1 MKLYR
6 DHFAPDLLEISGDP
20 AGLSANATRTSDGD
34 KIYVKLVNPTG
45 QEVPVQIA
53 LRGDFPLLTASMQVV
68 AADNPAADQPVA
80 ANVER
85 TGMTVRLRIPRSSV
99 AVITLSR

>member
-1 MKLYR
+1 
-6 DHFAPDLLEISGDP
+6 
-20 AGLSANATRTSDGD
+20 
-34 KIYVKLVNPTG
+34 
-45 QEVPVQIA
+45 
-53 LRGDFPLLTASMQVV
+53 LRGDFPLLAASMQLV

-80 ANVER
+80 ANIER